1 MSALPPILIL
11 HNRYQLT
18 GGEENVVAAERD
30 LLAGA
35 GHAATLREWSND
47 AITGLPAQWRAFRQV
62 TSNPDAVRWLDTV
75 LDETGAGLLHVHN
88 FFPRLSPAIHL
99 AATARGVAVVQ
110 TLHNYRLSCAAA
122 TFMREGA
129 VCEKCLH
136 SGSHWG
142 VIHRCYRGSVAG
154 SIASTRMQQATIGSP
169 QWLGSVDRFIT
180 LSSFAKDKLVQAGLP
195 PEKTAVK
202 GNFLAAPEAS
212 RAGAGPR
219 TGVLYVGRLSAEKGV
234 RQLVDAWRGVP
245 DLRLTLVGD
254 GPLRRDLEERAPAN
268 VFFAGHTDAAGVAR
282 YMAGAKLLVMPSL
295 WYEGFP
301 LTIVEAFARGLPV
314 IASDI
319 GSLGEIGEGGRTAR
333 LVPPGDGPALVAAV
347 RELEQDEAALGQLAE
362 NARAAFEKK
371 HSASANLVQLEQIY
385 EDALMARSTA
395 TGGRGERS
403 SP

>member
-11 HNRYQLT
+11 HNRYQHT

-30 LLAGA
+30 LLADA
-35 GHAATLREWSND
+35 GHAAILREWSND

-62 TSNPDAVRWLDTV
+62 TGNPDAVRWLDAV
-75 LDETGAGLLHVHN
+75 LEETGAGLLHVHN

-99 AATARGVAVVQ
+99 AAAARGVAVVQ

-142 VIHRCYRGSVAG
+142 VIHRCYRGSLAG

-245 DLRLTLVGD
+245 DLPLTLVGD
-254 GPLRRDLEERAPAN
+254 GPLRNELEARAPTN
-268 VFFAGHTDAAGVAR
+268 ISFAGHTDAAGVAR

-319 GSLGEIGEGGRTAR
+319 GSLGEIGEGGRTAH

-362 NARAAFEKK
+362 NARASFEQK

-395 TGGRGERS
+395 TGGRGKRG